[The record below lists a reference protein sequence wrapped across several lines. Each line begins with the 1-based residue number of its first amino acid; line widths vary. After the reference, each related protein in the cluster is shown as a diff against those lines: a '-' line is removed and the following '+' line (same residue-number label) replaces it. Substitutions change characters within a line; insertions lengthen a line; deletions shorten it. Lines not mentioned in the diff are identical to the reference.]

1 MNEVK
6 NRMVLLAEQLRELTH
21 GVCIMGP
28 GPYGIGVS
36 TDAASSLQTVL
47 QLSPDPFLE
56 ENFGIPGEQECKA
69 EIRGFVGDGG
79 CDREYLSQEE
89 LREIS
94 QGDDSAARM
103 VAEAVLRI
111 NGSEPVVTVRE
122 CNDAFDILADW
133 EVNGQSER
141 SPAEKDFI
149 ASLSETPAQKAGM
162 EMDM

>member
-1 MNEVK
+1 MNELK
-6 NRMVLLAEQLRELTH
+6 NRMVLLAEQLRELTN

-56 ENFGIPGEQECKA
+56 ENFGMPGEQECKA

-141 SPAEKDFI
+141 SPAEKVFI

-162 EMDM
+162 EIGM

>member
-1 MNEVK
+1 MSELK

-56 ENFGIPGEQECKA
+56 ENFGMPGEQECKA
-69 EIRGFVGDGG
+69 EIRGFVGNGG

-89 LREIS
+89 LRELS
-94 QGDDSAARM
+94 QGDDPVARM

-141 SPAEKDFI
+141 SPAEQAFI
-149 ASLSETPAQKAGM
+149 SSLSGDPAPKAGM
-162 EMDM
+162 EMSM

>member
-1 MNEVK
+1 MNESK
-6 NRMVLLAEQLRELTH
+6 NKMVLLAEQLRELTH

-36 TDAASSLQTVL
+36 TDAASSLQAIL

-56 ENFGIPGEQECKA
+56 ENFGLPGEQECKA
-69 EIRGFVGDGG
+69 EIRGFVGNGG
-79 CDREYLSQEE
+79 CEYLSQEE
-89 LREIS
+89 LRTIS
-94 QGDDSAARM
+94 RGDDPAARM

-111 NGSEPVVTVRE
+111 NESEPVVTVQE

-133 EVNGQSER
+133 EINGQSDR

-162 EMDM
+162 EIGM

>member
-36 TDAASSLQTVL
+36 TDAASSLQTIL

-56 ENFGIPGEQECKA
+56 ENFGMPGEQECKA
-69 EIRGFVGDGG
+69 EIRGFIGDGG

-162 EMDM
+162 EIGM

>member
-1 MNEVK
+1 MNELK

-56 ENFGIPGEQECKA
+56 ENFGMPGEQECKA

-141 SPAEKDFI
+141 SPAEKVFI

-162 EMDM
+162 EIGM

>member
-162 EMDM
+162 EIGM

>member
-6 NRMVLLAEQLRELTH
+6 NRMVLLAEQLRELTN

-56 ENFGIPGEQECKA
+56 ENFGMPGEQECKA

-79 CDREYLSQEE
+79 CDREYLSQKK
-89 LREIS
+89 LRELS
-94 QGDDSAARM
+94 QGDDPIARM

-141 SPAEKDFI
+141 SPAEQAFI
-149 ASLSETPAQKAGM
+149 SSLSGDPAPKAGM
-162 EMDM
+162 EMSM

>member
-56 ENFGIPGEQECKA
+56 ENFGMPGEQECKA
-69 EIRGFVGDGG
+69 EIRGFVGNGG

-89 LREIS
+89 LRELS
-94 QGDDSAARM
+94 QGDDPVARM

-141 SPAEKDFI
+141 SPAEQAFI
-149 ASLSETPAQKAGM
+149 SSLSGDPAPKAGM
-162 EMDM
+162 EMSM

>member
-1 MNEVK
+1 MNEIK
-6 NRMVLLAEQLRELTH
+6 NRMALLAEQLRELTH

-56 ENFGIPGEQECKA
+56 ENFGMPGEQECKA
-69 EIRGFVGDGG
+69 EIRGFIGDDG

-89 LREIS
+89 LRELS
-94 QGDDSAARM
+94 QGDDPVARM

-133 EVNGQSER
+133 EINGQSER
-141 SPAEKDFI
+141 SSAEKDFI

-162 EMDM
+162 EIGM

>member
-56 ENFGIPGEQECKA
+56 ENFGMPGEQECKA

-89 LREIS
+89 LRKLG
-94 QGDDSAARM
+94 QGDDPVARM

-141 SPAEKDFI
+141 SPAEQAFI
-149 ASLSETPAQKAGM
+149 SSLSGDPAPKAGM
-162 EMDM
+162 EMSM

>member
-1 MNEVK
+1 MNETK
-6 NRMVLLAEQLRELTH
+6 NKMVLLAEQLRELTH

-36 TDAASSLQTVL
+36 TDAASSLRTVL

-56 ENFGIPGEQECKA
+56 ENFGLSGEQECKA
-69 EIRGFVGDGG
+69 EMLGFVGDGE

-89 LREIS
+89 LRKIS

-111 NGSEPVVTVRE
+111 NESEPVVTVRE

-133 EVNGQSER
+133 EINGQGDR
-141 SPAEKDFI
+141 SPAEQAFI
-149 ASLSETPAQKAGM
+149 SSLSGDPAPKAGM
-162 EMDM
+162 EMGM

>member
-6 NRMVLLAEQLRELTH
+6 NRIVLLAEQLRELTH

-89 LREIS
+89 LRELS
-94 QGDDSAARM
+94 QGDDPIARM

-133 EVNGQSER
+133 EINGQSDR
-141 SPAEKDFI
+141 SPAEQAFI
-149 ASLSETPAQKAGM
+149 SSLSGDPTPKAGM
-162 EMDM
+162 EMSM

>member
-56 ENFGIPGEQECKA
+56 ENFGMPGEQECKA
-69 EIRGFVGDGG
+69 EIRGFVGNGG

-89 LREIS
+89 LRELS
-94 QGDDSAARM
+94 QGDDPIARM

-141 SPAEKDFI
+141 SPAEQAFI
-149 ASLSETPAQKAGM
+149 SSLSGDPAPKAGM
-162 EMDM
+162 EMSM

>member
-56 ENFGIPGEQECKA
+56 ENFGMPGEQECKA

-89 LREIS
+89 LRELS
-94 QGDDSAARM
+94 QRDDPIARM

-111 NGSEPVVTVRE
+111 NGSESVVTVRE

-141 SPAEKDFI
+141 SPAEQAFI
-149 ASLSETPAQKAGM
+149 SSLSGDPAPKAGM
-162 EMDM
+162 EMSM

>member
-6 NRMVLLAEQLRELTH
+6 NRMVLLAEQLRELTN

-56 ENFGIPGEQECKA
+56 ENFGMPGEQECKA
-69 EIRGFVGDGG
+69 EIRGFVGNGG

-89 LREIS
+89 LRELS
-94 QGDDSAARM
+94 QGDDPIARM

-141 SPAEKDFI
+141 SPAEQAFI
-149 ASLSETPAQKAGM
+149 SSLSGDPAPKAGM
-162 EMDM
+162 EMSM

>member
-56 ENFGIPGEQECKA
+56 ENFGIPGEQECKT

-79 CDREYLSQEE
+79 CDREYLSQKK
-89 LREIS
+89 LRELS
-94 QGDDSAARM
+94 QGDDPIARM

-141 SPAEKDFI
+141 SPAEQAFI
-149 ASLSETPAQKAGM
+149 SSLPGLPAPKAGM
-162 EMDM
+162 EMSM